1 MLKPNEIER
10 ISMALNKPMRALEN
24 QIMEDIVRRI
34 KINGEITRSADWQIK
49 RLTELGMAKSD
60 IKKAIQ
66 ENLNLSDEDMHEMY
80 KKVVRSGYARD
91 KEVYQKCGKRQVPFE
106 ENQGLQ
112 QLLSA
117 VSEQTGGELQ
127 NISQSLGF
135 AVRQPNGKLT
145 FTEVG
150 KYYQDT
156 LDNAV
161 MGIASGVF
169 DYNTVIK
176 KVISEMTNS
185 GLRTVD
191 YETGWSNRVDV
202 AARRSVMTG
211 LSQLTAKVNENNA
224 KELDTDM
231 YEVTWHSGARPSHQV
246 WQGKWYTHKQ
256 LVTICGLGS
265 VTGLCGANCYHDYY
279 PVIPGISEPAYT
291 DDELKRMN
299 AEENTPV
306 SYNGREYT
314 KYEALQRQRKLETT
328 MRAQRQQIHLLEV
341 AGADEDDIINARCR
355 YRGTSQEYTRFS
367 REMDLPQQRARV
379 NADGLGNIGVGKRKK
394 AVDNLEES
402 GIIINEKSKKPITKI
417 TDKAIENVPKVKID
431 GYTDEQCDLIQ
442 QQHKELLKYSRDN
455 NDDKEVAFV
464 MDSSIISRKE
474 FLGSDDKL
482 DFDSE
487 LYGKDLFVMH
497 NHPRNSSY
505 SIDDI
510 VEFLGTSNI
519 KSLSIVKNNGKVEVL
534 TKLTQ
539 YDRMT
544 TIMGLDR
551 MVRKKVK
558 IGSDAEYRAIVNKFL
573 DKYVKLGV
581 IEWLK

>member
-1 MLKPNEIER
+1 MFYNLAGKDFKEKY
-10 ISMALNKPMRALEN
+10 LN
-24 QIMEDIVRRI
+24 
-34 KINGEITRSADWQIK
+34 
-49 RLTELGMAKSD
+49 
-60 IKKAIQ
+60 
-66 ENLNLSDEDMHEMY
+66 
-80 KKVVRSGYARD
+80 
-91 KEVYQKCGKRQVPFE
+91 
-106 ENQGLQ
+106 
-112 QLLSA
+112 
-117 VSEQTGGELQ
+117 
-127 NISQSLGF
+127 
-135 AVRQPNGKLT
+135 
-145 FTEVG
+145 
-150 KYYQDT
+150 
-156 LDNAV
+156 
-161 MGIASGVF
+161 
-169 DYNTVIK
+169 
-176 KVISEMTNS
+176 
-185 GLRTVD
+185 
-191 YETGWSNRVDV
+191 
-202 AARRSVMTG
+202 
-211 LSQLTAKVNENNA
+211 
-224 KELDTDM
+224 
-231 YEVTWHSGARPSHQV
+231 
-246 WQGKWYTHKQ
+246 
-256 LVTICGLGS
+256 
-265 VTGLCGANCYHDYY
+265 
-279 PVIPGISEPAYT
+279 
-291 DDELKRMN
+291 
-299 AEENTPV
+299 
-306 SYNGREYT
+306 
-314 KYEALQRQRKLETT
+314 
-328 MRAQRQQIHLLEV
+328 
-341 AGADEDDIINARCR
+341 
-355 YRGTSQEYTRFS
+355 
-367 REMDLPQQRARV
+367 
-379 NADGLGNIGVGKRKK
+379 

-402 GIIINEKSKKPITKI
+402 GIIISEQSKKPITKI